1 MRSKAYRID
10 ITPIAC
16 NRVVRNSNRSYD
28 SYTRD
33 KVSFGLYLEQ
43 QHNGE
48 PFFRNPI
55 HIDVIFY
62 MPIPKPV
69 KERKERASS
78 YYHVTVP
85 YIDNLWRFFVEAIK
99 DILISDERVICS
111 FSAKKVYDKEP
122 RTELVITE
130 VV

>member
-1 MRSKAYRID
+1 MRSKEYRIN

-16 NRVVRNSNRSYD
+16 NRIVRSSNRSYD
-28 SYTRD
+28 SLARD
-33 KVSFGLYLEQ
+33 KVSFGLYLAQ
-43 QHNGE
+43 QHNEE
-48 PFFRNPI
+48 PFYSNPI

-69 KERKERASS
+69 KERAERVSDV
-78 YYHVTVP
+78 YHIGVP
-85 YIDNLWRFFVEAIK
+85 YIDNLWRFFVDAIK
-99 DILISDERVICS
+99 DIIIADERVICS

-122 RTELVITE
+122 RTEVIITE